1 MSNRRKALEASRS
14 KTPAAQKQ
22 LAGQQAN
29 TSLSQV
35 STKDL
40 EAIVFGLQEGEEE
53 SNVDTGQPDNE
64 NKEALPSAAWSDP
77 DDAVLQVPLV
87 GDRHK
92 KRLRQDD
99 SQVTGQ
105 EYERLLRKR
114 FLKLNGSAHWA
125 ALDPSEAQPSD
136 SEEDVGEVAS
146 TRNPVVASTGLQART
161 LDIKRLREL
170 PLLAAGQK
178 KAPSAVEAL
187 QFHPTS
193 ELLLTAGRDKTLRLF
208 AVDGEENPK
217 VASYYF
223 KNYPI
228 LDAKFTPAGDQVL
241 MTSSSSQIWGLD
253 VSSGEPFEMRSPH
266 RSAPRCLA
274 MGPGSTNERSSHMYG
289 FLGDAGAMSLC
300 DIKTKHTIRTFRMS
314 SSGIALVFAPH
325 QACLY
330 SADEECNIYE
340 WDITSGRC
348 RQKVKEQWTVRIQH
362 LAVSAADKPKLA
374 VGSATGNIDFFELGA
389 SLSREPDHS
398 IGNLTTR
405 IDALR
410 FNADGQILAAAS
422 RLKPGALK
430 LVHTG
435 TMSVFQNWP
444 TQRTP
449 LHRVSALDFS
459 SDGGMLAVGNEAG
472 RANPARC
479 IGAACCAGCRRVA
492 YILT

>member
-1 MSNRRKALEASRS
+1 MRTTKSNRRKALEASRS
-14 KTPAAQKQ
+14 KTPTAQKH
-22 LAGQQAN
+22 AGQQAN
-29 TSLSQV
+29 NSLSQV

-40 EAIVFGLQEGEEE
+40 EAIVFGGLQEGEEE
-53 SNVDTGQPDNE
+53 ANEELGQPDQE
-64 NKEALPSAAWSDP
+64 EALPSAAWSDP
-77 DDAVLQVPLV
+77 DDAALQVPLV
-87 GDRHK
+87 GDRHR
-92 KRLRQDD
+92 KRFRQAD
-99 SQVTGQ
+99 SEVTGQ
-105 EYERLLRKR
+105 EYERLLRQR

-125 ALDPSEAQPSD
+125 ACDPSEAQASD

-274 MGPGSTNERSSHMYG
+274 MGPASTTEKSSQMYG
-289 FLGDAGAMSLC
+289 FLGDAGAISLC

-340 WDITSGRC
+340 WDLTSGRC
-348 RQKVKEQWTVRIQH
+348 RQKVKEQWTVRIQQ

-389 SLSREPDHS
+389 SLSRVPDHS

-410 FNADGQILAAAS
+410 FNTDGQILAAAS

-435 TMSVFQNWP
+435 TMTVFQNWP

-472 RANPARC
+472 RVLLFRLRSYMQPK
-479 IGAACCAGCRRVA
+479 
-492 YILT
+492 